1 MAFYHIKYRLFA
13 ILWVLLPTI
22 PTVSVANTT
31 TLNVGCFNIR
41 FKTTA
46 DQGELSWDNRK
57 SYVART
63 IIDFK
68 YDIVGVN
75 EMNAGSQQ
83 EDMKSLLPEYSFVEW
98 GGNSSTVPNQGTVNA
113 VLFRTDK
120 FDLLEEGHYFLCT
133 DPSKSLISW
142 DNSSGN
148 KRFAVWAKLRVKET
162 GELFYY
168 FITHLDHLGSDARNE
183 GTRINIEKVRSISG
197 HYPAIICGDH
207 NSSAIRYP
215 FYDLCSAYL
224 SDSRKVSEAP
234 FPWPKDGTLCKWDPE
249 KKDGTRLDY
258 VWVKG
263 MKVHTYNHINETFG
277 RGVTPSDHF
286 PVIVSISLMPF
297 VASHTR
303 YVDINAADGG
313 DGSKS
318 APFRNIQEAVDAT
331 CNGDTIYVAQG
342 HYSVTESELLKG
354 RSATLNI
361 PHSLD
366 IFGGYDS
373 AFKEVTGRTVLSGDI
388 NGNDEIADGVLTGNE
403 ENAYRVVTVQKYC
416 ALTLC
421 NFEIVGGNAN
431 GSVTTG
437 AGIAGLGSPL
447 ILNNV
452 IIRDNQSTGQGAGI
466 YAAGQLL
473 CTGCRFIRNI
483 SSANGG
489 AYFTAYAGV
498 ELWWRYAMTGC
509 YFSENE
515 AVQGSAGYHSGYS
528 WAYLGYNTYACNRA
542 TYGGTVS
549 LNGTAYASKTTLVNN
564 TFVNNRIEATGGVIN
579 EIKGGSAVYANLNA
593 ASTLS
598 IVNNT
603 IVGNHASCYKNGT
616 PTADF
621 YGAAVHIY
629 NGTPFIFN
637 NVIAGNRST
646 SIYTGDVYN
655 AGQPATTGYN
665 IFSSTDNIGITPAET
680 DILGTSADASI
691 LLLGNMLESNI
702 VEGDIVPVLALNGGS
717 IETVKV
723 KRRFF
728 GSNAIN
734 VLPASQFEEKLLKG
748 DVDNTIELRDKLIF
762 DQRGV
767 ERSTD
772 GTSSIGAYEYG
783 KGGTG
788 ITETAA
794 TSPVSTY
801 QNGSTLYLSAAMV
814 LQDVRIFSMTGS
826 TVIHLGEV
834 NAGETPVNIS
844 RLYSGVYILS
854 WKGGTVSILHQKPL

>member
-162 GELFYY
+162 SELFYY

-303 YVDINAADGG
+303 YVDVNAADGG

-734 VLPASQFEEKLLKG
+734 VLPASQFEEKLLKV

-854 WKGGTVSILHQKPL
+854 WKGGTTRFVKG

>member
-13 ILWVLLPTI
+13 ILWVLLSTI

-207 NSSAIRYP
+207 NSPAIRYP

-373 AFKEVTGRTVLSGDI
+373 TFKEVTGRTVLSGDI

-515 AVQGSAGYHSGYS
+515 AIQGSAGYHSGYS
-528 WAYLGYNTYACNRA
+528 WAYLGYNTYACNKA

-680 DILGTSADASI
+680 DILGTSVDASI

-788 ITETAA
+788 ITETTIT
-794 TSPVSTY
+794 TSPVQTY
-801 QNGSTLYLSAAMV
+801 QNGPILYLSAAMV

-844 RLYSGVYILS
+844 RLYPGVYILS
-854 WKGGTVSILHQKPL
+854 WKGGTTRFVKG

>member
-13 ILWVLLPTI
+13 ILWVLLSTI

-515 AVQGSAGYHSGYS
+515 AIQGSAGYHSGYS
-528 WAYLGYNTYACNRA
+528 WAYLGYNTYACNKA

-788 ITETAA
+788 ITETTIT
-794 TSPVSTY
+794 TSPVQTY
-801 QNGSTLYLSAAMV
+801 QNGPILYLSAAMV

-844 RLYSGVYILS
+844 RLYPGVYILS
-854 WKGGTVSILHQKPL
+854 WKGGTTRFVKG

>member
-1 MAFYHIKYRLFA
+1 
-13 ILWVLLPTI
+13 
-22 PTVSVANTT
+22 
-31 TLNVGCFNIR
+31 
-41 FKTTA
+41 
-46 DQGELSWDNRK
+46 
-57 SYVART
+57 
-63 IIDFK
+63 
-68 YDIVGVN
+68 
-75 EMNAGSQQ
+75 
-83 EDMKSLLPEYSFVEW
+83 
-98 GGNSSTVPNQGTVNA
+98 
-113 VLFRTDK
+113 
-120 FDLLEEGHYFLCT
+120 
-133 DPSKSLISW
+133 
-142 DNSSGN
+142 
-148 KRFAVWAKLRVKET
+148 
-162 GELFYY
+162 
-168 FITHLDHLGSDARNE
+168 
-183 GTRINIEKVRSISG
+183 
-197 HYPAIICGDH
+197 
-207 NSSAIRYP
+207 
-215 FYDLCSAYL
+215 
-224 SDSRKVSEAP
+224 
-234 FPWPKDGTLCKWDPE
+234 
-249 KKDGTRLDY
+249 
-258 VWVKG
+258 

-303 YVDINAADGG
+303 YVDVNAADGG

-489 AYFTAYAGV
+489 AYFTAYTGV

-549 LNGTAYASKTTLVNN
+549 LNGAAYASKTTLVNN

-801 QNGSTLYLSAAMV
+801 QNGSTLYLSAAMA

-844 RLYSGVYILS
+844 RLYPGVYILS
-854 WKGGTVSILHQKPL
+854 WKGGTTRFVKG

>member
-691 LLLGNMLESNI
+691 LLLGNMLEPS
-702 VEGDIVPVLALNGGS
+702 GKDI
-717 IETVKV
+717 E
-723 KRRFF
+723 
-728 GSNAIN
+728 
-734 VLPASQFEEKLLKG
+734 
-748 DVDNTIELRDKLIF
+748 
-762 DQRGV
+762 
-767 ERSTD
+767 
-772 GTSSIGAYEYG
+772 
-783 KGGTG
+783 
-788 ITETAA
+788 
-794 TSPVSTY
+794 
-801 QNGSTLYLSAAMV
+801 
-814 LQDVRIFSMTGS
+814 
-826 TVIHLGEV
+826 
-834 NAGETPVNIS
+834 
-844 RLYSGVYILS
+844 
-854 WKGGTVSILHQKPL
+854 

>member
-579 EIKGGSAVYANLNA
+579 ERKGGSAVYANLNA

-854 WKGGTVSILHQKPL
+854 WKGGTTRFVKG

>member
-148 KRFAVWAKLRVKET
+148 KRFTVWAKLRVKET

-263 MKVHTYNHINETFG
+263 MKIHTYNHINETFG

-498 ELWWRYAMTGC
+498 ELWWRYAITGC

-515 AVQGSAGYHSGYS
+515 AIQGSAGYHSGYS

-655 AGQPATTGYN
+655 VGQPATTGYN

-801 QNGSTLYLSAAMV
+801 QNGSTLYLSAAMA

-844 RLYSGVYILS
+844 RLYPGVYILS
-854 WKGGTVSILHQKPL
+854 WKGGTTRFVKG

>member
-509 YFSENE
+509 SFSENE

-854 WKGGTVSILHQKPL
+854 WKGGTTRFVKG

>member
-303 YVDINAADGG
+303 YVDVNAADGG

-489 AYFTAYAGV
+489 AYFTAYTGV

-549 LNGTAYASKTTLVNN
+549 LNGAAYASKTTLVNN

-801 QNGSTLYLSAAMV
+801 QNGSTLYLSAAMA

-844 RLYSGVYILS
+844 RLYPGVYILS
-854 WKGGTVSILHQKPL
+854 WKGGTTRFVKG

>member
-13 ILWVLLPTI
+13 ILWVLLSTI

-98 GGNSSTVPNQGTVNA
+98 GVNSSTVPNQGTVNA

-373 AFKEVTGRTVLSGDI
+373 TFKEVTGRTVLSGDI

-515 AVQGSAGYHSGYS
+515 AIQGSAGYHSGYS
-528 WAYLGYNTYACNRA
+528 WAYLGYNTYACNKA

-680 DILGTSADASI
+680 DILGTSVDASI

-788 ITETAA
+788 ITETTIT
-794 TSPVSTY
+794 TSPVQTY
-801 QNGSTLYLSAAMV
+801 QNGPILYLSAAMV

-844 RLYSGVYILS
+844 RLYPGVYILS
-854 WKGGTVSILHQKPL
+854 WKGGTTRFVKG

>member
-263 MKVHTYNHINETFG
+263 MKIHTYNHINETFG

-498 ELWWRYAMTGC
+498 ELWWRYAITGC

-515 AVQGSAGYHSGYS
+515 AIQGSAGYHSGYS

-655 AGQPATTGYN
+655 VGQPATTGYN

-801 QNGSTLYLSAAMV
+801 QNGSTLYLSAAMA

-844 RLYSGVYILS
+844 RLYPGVYILS
-854 WKGGTVSILHQKPL
+854 WKGGTTRFVKG